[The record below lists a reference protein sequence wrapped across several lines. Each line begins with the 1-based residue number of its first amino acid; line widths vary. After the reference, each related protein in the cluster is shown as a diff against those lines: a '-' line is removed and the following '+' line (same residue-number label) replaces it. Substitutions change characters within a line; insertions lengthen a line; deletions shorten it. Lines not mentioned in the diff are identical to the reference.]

1 MILVSEYDVNDRIS
15 LKSAILAIDRI
26 TLQKVQHAKQ
36 INLYFICIWIS
47 PLKTIASVIYKDPVI
62 ICS

>member
-1 MILVSEYDVNDRIS
+1 LILVSEYDANDSIS

-26 TLQKVQHAKQ
+26 ALQKVQHIKE
-36 INLYFICIWIS
+36 INLYFICRWIS
-47 PLKTIASVIYKDPVI
+47 HLKTIISVIYKDPVI